1 MKDLFV
7 HSRLFIALGLITGL
21 YTLAFLVPVL
31 LPLAHVALLGLVVFS
46 IADLVLLFASQGTVT
61 AGRILPERFSNG
73 DANPVRVWVKN
84 QFRFPLS
91 LQLIDEVPEQFQW
104 RNMSRNLS
112 LAAGSQAEV
121 AYQLR
126 PVKRGEY
133 RFGRLI
139 LMTRSP
145 LSLWI
150 RRFRIG
156 SETTVPVYPGFL
168 QMQKFQLLAM
178 SNRLNELGVK
188 PIRRLG
194 HTTEFD
200 QIKDYVRG
208 DDVRTINWQAT
219 ARSSRLMVNQFMDE
233 RSQPVYCL
241 IDKSRNMKMPFEGM
255 SLLDYAINA
264 TLIMSNVAIQ
274 RQDRAGLLAF
284 AKEIDQ
290 FLPASNQGPQL
301 RKIQEA
307 LYRQETDF
315 RESDY
320 ERLYAFISRTIP
332 HRSLLL
338 LFTNF
343 ESVSGMQRQ
352 LPFLQRLAKQHLLVV
367 VFFENTELRQLISSQ
382 PGTTEEVYIK
392 AIGEQFSLDKK
403 LIVKE
408 LKRRGI
414 HSILTPPQHLT
425 INTINKY
432 LAIKARG
439 EL

>member
-7 HSRLFIALGLITGL
+7 HSRLFIALGLLIGL
-21 YTLAFLVPVL
+21 YTTSFLLPVL
-31 LPLAHVALLGLVVFS
+31 LPLAHVALLGLVVFA
-46 IADLVLLFASQGTVT
+46 IADLVLLFGTKARLT
-61 AGRILPERFSNG
+61 AGRLLPERFSNG
-73 DANPVRVWVKN
+73 DDNPVRVWVKN
-84 QFRFPLS
+84 QFRFPVT

-104 RNMSRNLS
+104 RKMSRMMVI
-112 LAAGSQAEV
+112 AAGSQSEV
-121 AYQLR
+121 EYRLR

-133 RFGRLI
+133 HFGRLI
-139 LMTRSP
+139 LMMSSP

-156 SETTVPVYPGFL
+156 AETVVPVYPGFL
-168 QMQKFQLLAM
+168 QMQKFQLLAI

-264 TLIMSNVAIQ
+264 TLIMANVAIQ

-284 AKEIDQ
+284 AREIDH

-320 ERLYAFISRTIP
+320 ERLYAFVSRNIP

-343 ESVSGMQRQ
+343 ESVSSMQRQ

-403 LIVKE
+403 LIVRE